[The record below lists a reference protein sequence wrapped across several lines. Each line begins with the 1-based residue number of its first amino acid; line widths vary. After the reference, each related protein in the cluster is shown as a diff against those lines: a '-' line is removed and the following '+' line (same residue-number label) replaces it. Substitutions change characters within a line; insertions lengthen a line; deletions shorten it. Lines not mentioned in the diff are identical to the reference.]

1 MQATRG
7 VRASEALSREQL
19 IGMYRT
25 MLEIREF
32 EEEVHRRFL
41 EGLVHGT
48 THLAQGHEAVSVG
61 VMSALGPQ
69 DYITVTYRGHGHC
82 LARGV
87 PMESLFAELYGRR
100 TGICKGKGGS
110 MHLQDHS
117 RGIIGAFAIV
127 GAGIPVAV
135 GAAMSARLQGQPR
148 VAVSFFGD
156 GAANIGAFHEAFN
169 IAAVWKAPVIF
180 VCENNLYG
188 EYSRITKTTPFEDL
202 ARRGDAYA
210 IESHIVDGNDVLAVY
225 DAATEAV
232 RRAREGLGPTFL
244 ECKTYRHKGHS
255 RTDPGRYRPEEE
267 VREWLARDPI
277 TRLRDHLVARG
288 WLSQEQAEAML
299 QEARAQVRAASQRA
313 AEAPWPDLPELTT
326 HVLV

>member
-1 MQATRG
+1 MQAGDGRRPSDGLT
-7 VRASEALSREQL
+7 REQQL
-19 IGMYRT
+19 NMYRT

-48 THLAQGHEAVSVG
+48 THLCQGQEAVSVG
-61 VMSALGPQ
+61 VISALGPD

-87 PMESLFAELYGRR
+87 SMEAMFAELFGRR
-100 TGICKGKGGS
+100 TGLCKGKGGS
-110 MHLQDHS
+110 MHLQDA
-117 RGIIGAFAIV
+117 RLGIIGAFAIV

-135 GAAMSARLQGQPR
+135 GAAMSARLRGEPR

-156 GAANIGAFHEAFN
+156 GAANIGAFHEALN
-169 IAAVWKAPVIF
+169 MAAVWKAPVVF

-188 EYSRITKTTPFEDL
+188 EYSRIDKTTPFEDL
-202 ARRGDAYA
+202 ARRADAYA
-210 IESHIVDGNDVLAVY
+210 MVGRIVDGNDVLAVY
-225 DAATEAV
+225 DAAVEAV
-232 RRAREGLGPTFL
+232 ERARSGLGPTLL

-255 RTDPGRYRPEEE
+255 RTDPARYRPEQE

-277 TRLRDHLVARG
+277 VRFRRHLIERG
-288 WLSQEQAEAML
+288 WLTEEQAQAM
-299 QEARAQVRAASQRA
+299 QEEVRARVRAASEA
-313 AEAPWPDLPELTT
+313 AARAPWPELSELTT
-326 HVLV
+326 DVMV